1 MSNIGFRILPVKR
14 KVEKRLIDEFRNVV
28 TPHISDNLNRMHA
41 VGSKLRPYHKEGK
54 LVGTAITVKTRPGDN
69 LLVHKAIDIAEPGDV
84 IVVDAGGDTTNA
96 IVGEIML
103 RIARRNG
110 IAGFIIDG
118 AIRDTKA
125 FMEGDFP
132 IYAAGVTHRGPYKD
146 GPGEINVPISVDGMC
161 VNPGDLLI
169 GDEDGI
175 AVIPVES
182 AEELLIR
189 VRQQEQKE
197 LEIFNSI
204 DNNTIDRSWID
215 KTLKQRGCEFNDN
228 THKV

>member
-1 MSNIGFRILPVKR
+1 MNNSGFRILPINR
-14 KVEKRLIDEFRNVV
+14 KVDKKIIEEYRNVV

-41 VGSKLRPYHKEGK
+41 IGSKLRPYHKEGK
-54 LVGTAITVKTRPGDN
+54 LIGTAITVKTRPGDN
-69 LLVHKAIDIAEPGDV
+69 LVVHKAIDIAQPGDV

-110 IAGFIIDG
+110 IVGFVIDG

-132 IYAAGVTHRGPYKD
+132 VYAVGVTHRGPYKD
-146 GPGEINVPISVDGMC
+146 GPGEINVPISIDGMC

-169 GDEDGI
+169 GDEDGL
-175 AVIPVES
+175 AVIPGED
-182 AEELLIR
+182 AEELLIKIKA
-189 VRQQEQKE
+189 QEVKE
-197 LEIFNSI
+197 LEILESI
-204 DNNTIDRSWID
+204 ENGTIDRSWVD
-215 KTLKQRGCEFNDN
+215 ETLKQRGCEFNDSSQ
-228 THKV
+228 KV